1 MLRSIETISAQEARS
16 GGRTRMRTRTQVRTS
31 DVIEGALSR
40 RSNELIEEGISATAE
55 DPIITREELYISY
68 IHIYIMGGTNR
79 GVPHRE
85 QEY

>member
-16 GGRTRMRTRTQVRTS
+16 GGQTRTRTQVRMS
-31 DVIEGALSR
+31 DVIEGVLSR